1 MNASVNSAIPAAQ
14 AAEVH
19 ASAQSVAIG
28 DQGETVEVWEY
39 FAHNIDDF
47 ATAKTIV
54 DHFSEN
60 PKLLDSKELDLHG
73 LFVRAK
79 LTIKRQQISYAQA
92 QEAMRKA
99 RESSRSVVG
108 VVRSFTVFVKSLTS
122 AIQANPTPAAIA
134 CSVALVLWFR

>member
-1 MNASVNSAIPAAQ
+1 MNASAVSAIPAAQ
-14 AAEVH
+14 AAEVQVN
-19 ASAQSVAIG
+19 AQSVAIG

-39 FAHNIDDF
+39 FASNIDDF

-54 DHFSEN
+54 DHFGEN
-60 PKLLDSKELDLHG
+60 PRLLDNKELDLHG

-79 LTIKRQQISYAQA
+79 LTLKRQQISYAQA

-108 VVRSFTVFVKSLTS
+108 VVRSFTAFVKSLS
-122 AIQANPTPAAIA
+122 VAVDANPTPAAIA